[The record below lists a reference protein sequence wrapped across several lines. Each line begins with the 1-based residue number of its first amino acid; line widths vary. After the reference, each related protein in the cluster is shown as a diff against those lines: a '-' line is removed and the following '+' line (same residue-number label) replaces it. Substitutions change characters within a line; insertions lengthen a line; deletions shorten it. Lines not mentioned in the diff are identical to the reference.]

1 MVGESIRF
9 LYLFC
14 IDRQSFV
21 YHYSAIKH
29 TRGTKL
35 NKHKIM
41 APVRFTDEQMKWIEE
56 EAKRVGGS
64 KAAVIRNLVQGKVE
78 GKK

>member
-1 MVGESIRF
+1 M
-9 LYLFC
+9 
-14 IDRQSFV
+14 
-21 YHYSAIKH
+21 
-29 TRGTKL
+29 

-64 KAAVIRNLVQGKVE
+64 KSAVIRSLVQNKME

>member
-1 MVGESIRF
+1 MAH
-9 LYLFC
+9 YL
-14 IDRQSFV
+14 
-21 YHYSAIKH
+21 AIKH

-41 APVRFTDEQMKWIEE
+41 APMRFTDEQMKWIED

-64 KAAVIRNLVQGKVE
+64 KTAVIRALVQSKME

>member
-1 MVGESIRF
+1 MDESIHL

-14 IDRQSFV
+14 IDNQSFV

>member
-1 MVGESIRF
+1 MAH
-9 LYLFC
+9 YL
-14 IDRQSFV
+14 
-21 YHYSAIKH
+21 AIKH

-41 APVRFTDEQMKWIEE
+41 APVRFTDEQMKWVED
-56 EAKRVGGS
+56 EAKRVGSS
-64 KAAVIRNLVQGKVE
+64 KAAVIRALVQSKME